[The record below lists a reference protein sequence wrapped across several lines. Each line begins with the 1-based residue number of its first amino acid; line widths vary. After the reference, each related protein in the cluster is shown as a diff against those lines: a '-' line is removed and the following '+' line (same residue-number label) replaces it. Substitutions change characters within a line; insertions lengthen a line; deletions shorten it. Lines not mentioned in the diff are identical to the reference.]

1 MGRYKLLFFAGV
13 SLSMATIS
21 LNTSAETSRADS
33 PPKTIKEQ
41 TTPEQ
46 SARQLQALI
55 LPLIHY
61 PDHMVSA
68 GFAAS
73 SNPAQI
79 VLAARYLNEPA
90 SVTGNPDF
98 DQATLTLMQYP
109 ALLSYMAANLD
120 WVSELG
126 RALAIHE
133 PELLWT
139 ALADERFAP
148 TAAGEPIRVART
160 TRYVVQ
166 PSRPTYTSSRHLTPS
181 YHEVVH
187 YPDRR
192 IKRYRV
198 KHRHVAPLRHQ
209 RIWRDSGFY
218 DLHSRRHGLHHPSN
232 HRFHRPSH
240 HPDRRLNHWR
250 LGLSLGHQPRH
261 SSYHRGFNDD
271 WLLTHQRA
279 LERRIHRKQH
289 AYSHREQR
297 RNHRQE
303 NRREGKWDRHNDHKQ
318 ERQHRREH
326 RQENRHEYGQERR
339 QERREHDASHRRS
352 TPKRERP
359 REWMFAQGQ
368 LK

>member
-79 VLAARYLNEPA
+79 ALAARYLNEPA

-232 HRFHRPSH
+232 HRFH

-250 LGLSLGHQPRH
+250 LGFSLGHQPRH

-271 WLLTHQRA
+271 WLLAHQRA

-289 AYSHREQR
+289 AYRHREQR
-297 RNHRQE
+297 RNHREE

-339 QERREHDASHRRS
+339 QKRREHDASHRRS

>member
-33 PPKTIKEQ
+33 PPQTIKEQ

-79 VLAARYLNEPA
+79 ALAARYLNEPA

-109 ALLSYMAANLD
+109 TLLSYMAANLD

-126 RALAIHE
+126 QALAIHE
-133 PELLWT
+133 NRRLWA
-139 ALADERFAP
+139 ALADEHLAP
-148 TAAGEPIRVART
+148 AAAGDPIRMAST
-160 TRYVVQ
+160 QRYVVH
-166 PSRPTYTSSRHLTPS
+166 PSRPTHTSSRHLSPT
-181 YHEVVH
+181 YHEVGH
-187 YPDRR
+187 HPDRR

-198 KHRHVAPLRHQ
+198 KHRYVAPLRHQ
-209 RIWRDSGFY
+209 QVWRDTSFY
-218 DLHSRRHGLHHPSN
+218 DLHFGRHGLRHPST
-232 HRFHRPSH
+232 HRFHYPNHHSH
-240 HPDRRLNHWR
+240 HPLKHWR
-250 LGLSLGHQPRH
+250 LGVSLGHQPRH
-261 SSYHRGFNDD
+261 VSHYRGFSDD

-289 AYSHREQR
+289 AYSHREHKREHR
-297 RNHRQE
+297 RDH
-303 NRREGKWDRHNDHKQ
+303 RREGKWNRHNDHQQ

-326 RQENRHEYGQERR
+326 RQQHGQENRQERR
-339 QERREHDASHRRS
+339 QHRREHDASHRRS
-352 TPKRERP
+352 APNREPSRA
-359 REWMFAQGQ
+359 RMFAQGQ